1 MPSRRKSWVARTVG
15 AAIVA
20 LALHAVVLG
29 IAALLGLFDALTS
42 LERAAAPPPPSGAET
57 VAQQADDDRPM
68 QIESL
73 VDELQKPDERTE
85 EEKRREEQAKKEEED
100 KKPPGQVVDIAKPI
114 IEQRPD
120 KASYVAEHDSTVD
133 RETKGPAGRDQAGA
147 PTQAEPP
154 PGLPT
159 TSPPQPAVP
168 AQPDKRAARPGR
180 PGPLAMRE
188 LPPKVEKVEEGPA
201 PTPDGELERAGSHPL
216 RRPHL
221 EPTPQAGEMGQMGT
235 RADATPSQRPVTPQ
249 GETAPPGL
257 PTTKPNLA
265 ATRDMLDR
273 AIGKGSGSMDYLKDV
288 DDGESTAL
296 NAKKWKHAP
305 FFNRVKR
312 AVAAAWHPDVVYV
325 RHDPN
330 GNVYGVK
337 DRVTVLRVHLHPDGK
352 LASWTVMQSSGVD
365 FLDDEAVDAFRR
377 AAPFPNPPRDLVET
391 DGQIHFNFAFI
402 FELSGR
408 NSVKV
413 FKY

>member
-1 MPSRRKSWVARTVG
+1 MPSRRNRWVARTVG

-20 LALHAVVLG
+20 LALHGVVLG
-29 IAALLGLFDALTS
+29 LAALLGLFEPLSS
-42 LERAAAPPPPSGAET
+42 LQRASVPPPSSSGPDQ
-57 VAQQADDDRPM
+57 VAQAEDDRPM

-73 VDELQKPDERTE
+73 VDELQKPDERSE

-114 IEQRPD
+114 VEERPD
-120 KASYVAEHDSTVD
+120 KANFVAEHDSKVD

-159 TSPPQPAVP
+159 QTPPQQAAP
-168 AQPDKRAARPGR
+168 AQPDRRAARPGR

-188 LPPKVEKVEEGPA
+188 LAPKPEKREEGPA
-201 PTPDGELERAGSHPL
+201 PTPDGELERAGSQPL

-221 EPTPQAGEMGQMGT
+221 EPSPVAPGEMGQLGT
-235 RADATPSQRPVTPQ
+235 QGEASSAKRPST
-249 GETAPPGL
+249 ETAPPGL

-265 ATRDMLDR
+265 ATREMLDR
-273 AIGKGSGSMDYLKDV
+273 AIGKGTGSMDYLKDV

-337 DRVTVLRVHLHPDGK
+337 DRVTVLRVHLQPDGK